1 MGGGAGGAGGAVTD
15 GAGVGVVLPVRRR
28 GRLGLRTRIPRGLLL
43 MVYDG
48 FVVLAYDV
56 DHEFNSVVRF

>member
-1 MGGGAGGAGGAVTD
+1 MGGAG

-28 GRLGLRTRIPRGLLL
+28 GGLGLRTRIPRGLLL